1 MLSGPGADP
10 ELGDPEFRRPVAP
23 TVVCEAPAGSDDP
36 YWSFYDEVASV
47 QLREWLPGAPSR
59 VLDVSGQRDRFARQM
74 VAAGHQVIRV
84 VGDAAHVTS
93 LPADL
98 MDRRPSR
105 SPDSQRTPQMTD
117 LPTGLPDRFPRSG
130 GDPGAD
136 PAGTLALG
144 WEESWRRSGGG
155 DGLRPPGRGPGSGS
169 GRSGGDP
176 MDLGGSGERTRDQV
190 PSLGRGRPAPSPRAM
205 TRTPSGARRTGEQ
218 SRGGPPGALRSV
230 VGDARSLDWF
240 APASFDAVLAEG
252 RALSF
257 CLATESTLEEIHR
270 LLRPGGQLLLCVDS
284 LLLGL
289 ARLAEQHRWAE
300 LSDVPRADVVLVPAE
315 DGTITRCFWPE
326 ELKAVLTSAGLE
338 VDWVRPRTVLSVEAV
353 KRALSTDMSSFPT
366 LVRTEVELA
375 AEREGESIGIHLIAS
390 ARRPS

>member
-1 MLSGPGADP
+1 MLSGPGTDP
-10 ELGDPEFRRPVAP
+10 DTGESEFRRPAAP

-36 YWSFYDEVASV
+36 YWSFYDEVASA
-47 QLREWLPGAPSR
+47 QLREWLPAAPSR

-74 VAAGHQVIRV
+74 VAAGHRVVRV
-84 VGDAAHVTS
+84 VGDTAQPVAPT
-93 LPADL
+93 ADTG
-98 MDRRPSR
+98 P
-105 SPDSQRTPQMTD
+105 TP
-117 LPTGLPDRFPRSG
+117 
-130 GDPGAD
+130 
-136 PAGTLALG
+136 
-144 WEESWRRSGGG
+144 
-155 DGLRPPGRGPGSGS
+155 DGLVR
-169 GRSGGDP
+169 
-176 MDLGGSGERTRDQV
+176 
-190 PSLGRGRPAPSPRAM
+190 
-205 TRTPSGARRTGEQ
+205 
-218 SRGGPPGALRSV
+218 V

-240 APASFDAVLAEG
+240 APESFDGVLAEG

-257 CLATESTLEEIHR
+257 CLATEATLEEIHR
-270 LLRPGGQLLLCVDS
+270 VLRPGGQLLLCVDS

-338 VDWVRPRTVLSVEAV
+338 VDWVRPRSVLSAEAV
-353 KRALSTDMSSFPT
+353 KRALAADMASFPT

-390 ARRPS
+390 ARRPG

>member
-1 MLSGPGADP
+1 MLFGPGAD
-10 ELGDPEFRRPVAP
+10 DPEPGMPVTSGRSGSRGFHRPAAP

-47 QLREWLPGAPSR
+47 QLREWLPAAPAR

-74 VAAGHQVIRV
+74 VTAGHQVVRV
-84 VGDAAHVTS
+84 VGDPPAA
-93 LPADL
+93 PAG
-98 MDRRPSR
+98 RRPVV
-105 SPDSQRTPQMTD
+105 TD
-117 LPTGLPDRFPRSG
+117 RLDELAWAAGRDR
-130 GDPGAD
+130 GDAGPV
-136 PAGTLALG
+136 PAGL
-144 WEESWRRSGGG
+144 
-155 DGLRPPGRGPGSGS
+155 LR
-169 GRSGGDP
+169 
-176 MDLGGSGERTRDQV
+176 V
-190 PSLGRGRPAPSPRAM
+190 A
-205 TRTPSGARRTGEQ
+205 
-218 SRGGPPGALRSV
+218 
-230 VGDARSLDWF
+230 GDARSLDWF
-240 APASFDAVLAEG
+240 APGSFDAVLAEG

-326 ELKAVLTSAGLE
+326 ELKAVLTAAGLE
-338 VDWVRPRTVLSVEAV
+338 VDWVRPRSVLSAEAV
-353 KRALSTDMSSFPT
+353 KRALAADMASFPT

-390 ARRPS
+390 ARRPA

>member
-1 MLSGPGADP
+1 
-10 ELGDPEFRRPVAP
+10 
-23 TVVCEAPAGSDDP
+23 
-36 YWSFYDEVASV
+36 
-47 QLREWLPGAPSR
+47 

-74 VAAGHQVIRV
+74 VAAGHQVVRV
-84 VGDAAHVTS
+84 LGDTTQATN
-93 LPADL
+93 LPADPS
-98 MDRRPSR
+98 DYRPLR
-105 SPDSQRTPQMTD
+105 SLISHQASQRI
-117 LPTGLPDRFPRSG
+117 G
-130 GDPGAD
+130 G
-136 PAGTLALG
+136 
-144 WEESWRRSGGG
+144 R
-155 DGLRPPGRGPGSGS
+155 
-169 GRSGGDP
+169 
-176 MDLGGSGERTRDQV
+176 
-190 PSLGRGRPAPSPRAM
+190 
-205 TRTPSGARRTGEQ
+205 
-218 SRGGPPGALRSV
+218 PGALRSV

-326 ELKAVLTSAGLE
+326 ELKAVVTSAGLE

-353 KRALSTDMSSFPT
+353 KRALSADMSSFPT

-390 ARRPS
+390 ARRPG

>member
-1 MLSGPGADP
+1 MLSGPGTSP
-10 ELGDPEFRRPVAP
+10 ELGRPQLRPAAP

-47 QLREWLPGAPSR
+47 QLREWLPAASSR
-59 VLDVSGQRDRFARQM
+59 VLDVSGQRDRFAHQM
-74 VAAGHQVIRV
+74 VAAGHRV
-84 VGDAAHVTS
+84 VRVVSDPDQLVLPRS
-93 LPADL
+93 PADPRYTAE
-98 MDRRPSR
+98 RRDYAGPAG
-105 SPDSQRTPQMTD
+105 
-117 LPTGLPDRFPRSG
+117 GLVRVA
-130 GDPGAD
+130 GDP
-136 PAGTLALG
+136 
-144 WEESWRRSGGG
+144 
-155 DGLRPPGRGPGSGS
+155 
-169 GRSGGDP
+169 
-176 MDLGGSGERTRDQV
+176 
-190 PSLGRGRPAPSPRAM
+190 
-205 TRTPSGARRTGEQ
+205 
-218 SRGGPPGALRSV
+218 
-230 VGDARSLDWF
+230 RSLDWF
-240 APASFDAVLAEG
+240 AAESFDAVLAEG

-257 CLATESTLEEIHR
+257 CLATEATLEEIYR

-338 VDWVRPRTVLSVEAV
+338 VDWVRPRSVLSAEAV
-353 KRALSTDMSSFPT
+353 KRALAADMASFPT

-390 ARRPS
+390 ARRPH

>member
-10 ELGDPEFRRPVAP
+10 ELGDPELHRSVAP
-23 TVVCEAPAGSDDP
+23 SVVCEAPAGSDDP

-47 QLREWLPGAPSR
+47 QLREWLPSAPSR

-74 VAAGHQVIRV
+74 VAAGHQVVRV
-84 VGDAAHVTS
+84 VGDLAHIANLPTDRAERRSTPSSRSGVPARPAAGF
-93 LPADL
+93 LPA
-98 MDRRPSR
+98 
-105 SPDSQRTPQMTD
+105 
-117 LPTGLPDRFPRSG
+117 
-130 GDPGAD
+130 
-136 PAGTLALG
+136 
-144 WEESWRRSGGG
+144 
-155 DGLRPPGRGPGSGS
+155 GLRPAGKPAIRQIRPPG
-169 GRSGGDP
+169 
-176 MDLGGSGERTRDQV
+176 GEEARHLAGKN
-190 PSLGRGRPAPSPRAM
+190 PSAH
-205 TRTPSGARRTGEQ
+205 GARRVGE
-218 SRGGPPGALRSV
+218 RPGGADPPGALRNV

-353 KRALSTDMSSFPT
+353 KRALAADMASFPT

>member
-1 MLSGPGADP
+1 MLSRSG
-10 ELGDPEFRRPVAP
+10 LDPEFRRPAP

-47 QLREWLPGAPSR
+47 QLREWLPSAPSR

-74 VAAGHQVIRV
+74 AAAGHRV
-84 VGDAAHVTS
+84 VRVVNSPQGATS
-93 LPADL
+93 GSD
-98 MDRRPSR
+98 
-105 SPDSQRTPQMTD
+105 PD
-117 LPTGLPDRFPRSG
+117 
-130 GDPGAD
+130 GA
-136 PAGTLALG
+136 L
-144 WEESWRRSGGG
+144 
-155 DGLRPPGRGPGSGS
+155 PPGG
-169 GRSGGDP
+169 
-176 MDLGGSGERTRDQV
+176 L
-190 PSLGRGRPAPSPRAM
+190 
-205 TRTPSGARRTGEQ
+205 
-218 SRGGPPGALRSV
+218 LRV

-270 LLRPGGQLLLCVDS
+270 LLRPGGRLLLCVDS

-326 ELKAVLTSAGLE
+326 ELTAVLTSAGLV
-338 VDWVRPRTVLSVEAV
+338 VDWIRPRTVLSAEAV
-353 KRALSTDMSSFPT
+353 KRALAADMSSFPT

-375 AEREGESIGIHLIAS
+375 AERQGESIGIHLIAS
-390 ARRPS
+390 ARRPD